1 MFRESDVAEDS
12 TPLTSPG
19 ARTGMSTPALRRA
32 LIDHLLYTCTKDIA
46 DATPFDLYRA
56 LSHAVRDRLVH
67 RWLATRH
74 TYLADGD
81 VKLVCYL
88 SSEFLIGRSLG
99 LCLVNLGLVDKV
111 TTILKERGFELEAVL
126 SCENDPGLGNG
137 GLGRLAACFMDS
149 LATLELPAMGY
160 GIRYDYGIFKQIIKD
175 GQQMEQRDDWL
186 QDGSAREMPRY
197 ELSQIVN
204 FGGRVE
210 THTDPDGRLRA
221 QWVDTHQVLGLPYDI
236 YVLGHKTDTVGTL
249 RLWSARATRDF
260 NLALFNEGDFRRA
273 VEQKIDSES
282 ISKVLYPN
290 DSTDAGKV
298 LRLQQQYFF
307 VACSIADIMRRY
319 KTRHR
324 TFDDLP
330 QRVSIQL
337 NDTHPS
343 IAVAELMRVLVDVEN
358 LEWDRA
364 WDLCQRSLAYT
375 NHTLLPEALEKWPVR
390 MFERLLPRHL
400 QIIYEINRR
409 FLKIVHVQWPGDSER
424 LQRMSLIEEGE
435 DKQIRMA
442 HLATVGCFSINGV
455 AQLHTELIKTDL
467 LKDFYE
473 LWPERFNN
481 KTNGVTPRRWLLHAN
496 TKLSE
501 LITTRIGNAWTE
513 RHFDQIRNLRDFVGD
528 EALLDSL
535 WQVKRHNKQSLG
547 RLVKELCHVEL
558 NPDSLFVVQVKRF
571 HEYKR
576 QLLAILQ
583 VISLY
588 LDIKRDPGLSIVPR
602 TYIFSG
608 KAAAGYRTAKQH
620 IHLIN
625 DVADIINNDPAVAGR
640 IRVAFVP
647 NYGVSLAQVLIPA
660 ADLSVQI
667 SLAGKEASGTGNMK
681 FAMNGALTIGT
692 LDGANVEIRDE
703 VGEDNFF
710 LFGLT
715 APEVKAVR
723 KRGYHPGDYIRE
735 SWRLREVVGM
745 LEIGFFS
752 PNEPQRF
759 SEIVQNLRETDPFM
773 VCADFD
779 AYVAA
784 EAGAAEAYR
793 DKRTWARKALLNIAG
808 SARFSSDETVSQYAR
823 EIWKIR
829 PVPVDMRRF
838 SDPSNS
844 FTTPPQQ
851 PK

>member
-1 MFRESDVAEDS
+1 MKESDAHE
-12 TPLTSPG
+12 TSSQLAAPG
-19 ARTGMSTPALRRA
+19 ARTGMDTPALRRA
-32 LIDHLLYTCTKDIA
+32 LFDHLLYTCTKDIN
-46 DATPFDLYRA
+46 DATPADLYRA

-67 RWLATRH
+67 RWLATRNA
-74 TYLADGD
+74 YLSDGE

-99 LCLVNLGLVDKV
+99 LCLKNLGLEDNVSE
-111 TTILKERGFELEAVL
+111 ILQEMGFDLETVL
-126 SCENDPGLGNG
+126 DCESDPGLGNG
-137 GLGRLAACFMDS
+137 GLGRLAACFLDS

-160 GIRYDYGIFKQIIKD
+160 GIRYDYGIFKQLLKD
-175 GQQMEQRDDWL
+175 GQQVEQRDDWL

-210 THTDPDGRLRA
+210 THTAPDGRVIVH
-221 QWVDTHQVLGLPYDI
+221 WVETQQVIGLPYDI
-236 YVLGHKTDTVGTL
+236 YVVGHQTDTVGTL

-260 NLALFNEGDFRRA
+260 NLAVFNEGDFRRA

-290 DSTDAGKV
+290 DSTDAGKL

-307 VACSIADIMRRY
+307 VACSIADVIRRY
-319 KTRHR
+319 KTRHA

-330 QRVSIQL
+330 HRIVIQL

-343 IAVAELMRVLVDVEN
+343 IAVAELMRVLVDIEG
-358 LEWDRA
+358 LEWDPA
-364 WDLCQRSLAYT
+364 WELCQRTLAYT

-390 MFERLLPRHL
+390 MFEKLLPRHL

-409 FLKIVHVQWPGDSER
+409 FLKIVHVRWPNDTER

-442 HLATVGCFSINGV
+442 HLATVGSFSVNGV
-455 AQLHTELIKTDL
+455 AKLHTELIKQDL

-473 LWPERFNN
+473 LWPGRFNN
-481 KTNGVTPRRWLLHAN
+481 KTNGVTPRRWLLSAN
-496 TKLSE
+496 KPLTE
-501 LITTRIGNAWTE
+501 LITTRIGPDWM
-513 RHFDQIRNLRDFVGD
+513 LRDFNQIRRLRDHVND
-528 EALLDSL
+528 EPLLDSL
-535 WQVKRHNKQSLG
+535 WDVKRQNKLAVA
-547 RLVKELCHVEL
+547 RLVKDRINVEL
-558 NPDSLFVVQVKRF
+558 DPNSMFVVQVKRI

-588 LDIKRDPGLSIVPR
+588 IDIKRDPGLSVLPR

-608 KAAAGYRTAKQH
+608 KAAPGYQIAKQH

-625 DVADIINNDPAVAGR
+625 DVADIINTDPTVAGR

-647 NYGVSLAQVLIPA
+647 NYSVSLAEVLIPG

-681 FAMNGALTIGT
+681 LTMNGALTIGT

-703 VGEDNFF
+703 VGADNFF

-715 APEVKAVR
+715 APEVNRLRTA
-723 KRGYHPGDYIRE
+723 GYHPNDFIE
-735 SWRLREVVGM
+735 KSAPLREVVAV
-745 LEIGFFS
+745 LERGFFS
-752 PNEPQRF
+752 PNNPQRYAP
-759 SEIVQNLRETDPFM
+759 IVHNLRHLDPFM
-773 VCADFD
+773 VCVDFD

-784 EAGAAEAYR
+784 EAEAAKLYA
-793 DKRTWARKALLNIAG
+793 DKRTWSRKALLNIAG
-808 SARFSSDETVSQYAR
+808 SARFSSDETVRQYAE

-829 PVPVDMRRF
+829 SVPVDMSKF
-838 SDPSNS
+838 SSP
-844 FTTPPQQ
+844 
-851 PK
+851 

>member
-1 MFRESDVAEDS
+1 MYRESDANENN
-12 TPLTSPG
+12 SPQTAPS

-32 LIDHLLYTCTKDIA
+32 LLDHLLYTCTKEIA
-46 DATPFDLYRA
+46 DATAFDLYRA
-56 LSHAVRDRLVH
+56 LSHAVRDRLIH
-67 RWLATRH
+67 RWLATRN
-74 TYLADGD
+74 TYLANGD

-99 LCLVNLGLVDKV
+99 LCLVNLGLEDKV
-111 TTILKERGFELEAVL
+111 AGILNEHGFDLNSVL
-126 SCENDPGLGNG
+126 ACENDPGLGNG

-160 GIRYDYGIFKQIIKD
+160 GIRYDYGIFKQLLKD
-175 GQQMEQRDDWL
+175 GQQVEQRDDWL

-210 THTDPDGRLRA
+210 THTDPDGRLRV
-221 QWVDTHQVLGLPYDI
+221 QWVDTQQVLGLPYDTYI
-236 YVLGHKTDTVGTL
+236 IGHQTDTVGTL

-290 DSTDAGKV
+290 DSTDAGKF

-307 VACSIADIMRRY
+307 VACSIADIIRRY
-319 KTRHR
+319 KTRHNS
-324 TFDDLP
+324 FDDLP
-330 QRVSIQL
+330 HRIAVQL

-358 LEWDRA
+358 LDWDRA
-364 WDLCQRSLAYT
+364 WELSQQTLAYT

-390 MFERLLPRHL
+390 MFEKLLPRHL

-409 FLKIVHVQWPGDSER
+409 FLKVVHVRWPNDAER
-424 LQRMSLIEEGE
+424 LQRMSLFEEGH

-442 HLATVGCFSINGV
+442 HLATVGSFSVNGV
-455 AQLHTELIKTDL
+455 AKLHTELIKQDL
-467 LKDFYE
+467 LKDFYD

-501 LITTRIGNAWTE
+501 LITTRIGSDWTL
-513 RHFDQIRNLRDFVGD
+513 RNFGQIRQLRDFVND
-528 EALLDSL
+528 EALLENL
-535 WQVKRHNKQSLG
+535 WQVKRHNKLAVT
-547 RLVKELCHVEL
+547 RLVKERCAVEL
-558 NPDSLFVVQVKRF
+558 NPDSMFVVQVKRI

-576 QLLAILQ
+576 QLLAIMQ

-588 LDIKRDPGLSIVPR
+588 MEIKRDPGLSIVPR
-602 TYIFSG
+602 SYIFSG
-608 KAAAGYRTAKQH
+608 KAAAGYQTAKQH

-625 DVADIINNDPAVAGR
+625 DVADIINNDPAISGR

-647 NYGVSLAQVLIPA
+647 NYSVSLAEVLIPG

-681 FAMNGALTIGT
+681 LTMNGALTVGT
-692 LDGANVEIRDE
+692 LDGANVEIREE
-703 VGEDNFF
+703 VGEENFF

-715 APEVKAVR
+715 APEVKAIR
-723 KRGYHPGDYIRE
+723 GRGYDPNVYIDK
-735 SWRLREVVGM
+735 SARLREVVGM
-745 LEIGFFS
+745 LQSGFFS
-752 PNEPQRF
+752 PNEPGRYAD
-759 SEIVQNLRETDPFM
+759 VVLDLRVNDPFM

-779 AYVAA
+779 AYVEA
-784 EAGAAEAYR
+784 EAAAAQAYTDR
-793 DKRTWARKALLNIAG
+793 RSWSRKALLNIAG
-808 SARFSSDETVSQYAR
+808 SARFSSDETVAQYAN

-829 PVPVDMRRF
+829 PVPVDMGKF
-838 SDPSNS
+838 AEP
-844 FTTPPQQ
+844 
-851 PK
+851 

>member
-1 MFRESDVAEDS
+1 MKESDAHE
-12 TPLTSPG
+12 TSSQLAAPG

-32 LIDHLLYTCTKDIA
+32 LFDHLLYTCTKDIN
-46 DATPFDLYRA
+46 DATPSDLYRA

-74 TYLADGD
+74 TYLSNGE

-99 LCLVNLGLVDKV
+99 LCLKNLGLEDNVSE
-111 TTILKERGFELEAVL
+111 ILREMGFDLETVL
-126 SCENDPGLGNG
+126 DCESDPGLGNG
-137 GLGRLAACFMDS
+137 GLGRLAACFLDS

-160 GIRYDYGIFKQIIKD
+160 GIRYDYGIFKQLMKD
-175 GQQMEQRDDWL
+175 GQQVEQRDDWL

-210 THTDPDGRLRA
+210 SHTGLDGRVSVH
-221 QWVDTHQVLGLPYDI
+221 WVDTQQVIGLPYDI
-236 YVLGHKTDTVGTL
+236 YVLGHQTDTVGTL

-290 DSTDAGKV
+290 DSTDAGKL

-307 VACSIADIMRRY
+307 VACSIADVIRRY
-319 KTRHR
+319 KTRHS

-330 QRVSIQL
+330 QRIAIQL

-343 IAVAELMRVLVDVEN
+343 IAVAELMRVLVDIEN

-364 WDLCQRSLAYT
+364 WDLCQRTLAYT

-390 MFERLLPRHL
+390 MFEKLLPRHL

-409 FLKIVHVQWPGDSER
+409 FLKIVHVRWPNDTER
-424 LQRMSLIEEGE
+424 LQRMSLIEEGN

-442 HLATVGCFSINGV
+442 YLAVVGSFSVNGV
-455 AQLHTELIKTDL
+455 AKLHTELIKQDL
-467 LKDFYE
+467 LRDFYE

-481 KTNGVTPRRWLLHAN
+481 KTNGVTPRRWLLSAN
-496 TKLSE
+496 KPLSE
-501 LITTRIGNAWTE
+501 LITTRIGPDWMMRDFN
-513 RHFDQIRNLRDFVGD
+513 QIRRLRDFVND
-528 EALLDSL
+528 EPLLEALWS
-535 WQVKRHNKQSLG
+535 VKSQNKLALT
-547 RLVKELCHVEL
+547 RLVKDRINVKLD
-558 NPDSLFVVQVKRF
+558 PTSMFVVQVKRI

-588 LDIKRDPGLSIVPR
+588 IDIKRDPGLSILPR
-602 TYIFSG
+602 SYIFSG
-608 KAAAGYRTAKQH
+608 KAAPGYQIAKQH

-625 DVADIINNDPAVAGR
+625 DVADIINHDPTVAGR

-647 NYGVSLAQVLIPA
+647 NYSVSLAEVLIPG

-681 FAMNGALTIGT
+681 LTMNGALTIGT
-692 LDGANVEIRDE
+692 LDGANVEIREE
-703 VGEDNFF
+703 VGADNFF

-715 APEVKAVR
+715 APEVKELREA
-723 KRGYHPGDYIRE
+723 GYQPNHFIER
-735 SWRLREVVGM
+735 SARLREVVGM
-745 LEIGFFS
+745 LELGFFS
-752 PNEPQRF
+752 PNDPQRYAP
-759 SEIVQNLRETDPFM
+759 IVHNLRHEDPFM

-779 AYVAA
+779 AYCAA
-784 EAGAAEAYR
+784 EAEAAKLFT
-793 DKRTWARKALLNIAG
+793 DKRTWSRKALLNIAG
-808 SARFSSDETVSQYAR
+808 SARFSSDETVRQYAD

-829 PVPVDMRRF
+829 SVPVDMSKF
-838 SDPSNS
+838 PA
-844 FTTPPQQ
+844 P
-851 PK
+851 

>member
-1 MFRESDVAEDS
+1 MAI
-12 TPLTSPG
+12 
-19 ARTGMSTPALRRA
+19 PALRRG
-32 LIDHLLYTCTKDIA
+32 LLDHLLYTCTKDIN
-46 DATPFDLYRA
+46 DATASDVYRA

-74 TYLADGD
+74 TYLSNGD

-99 LCLVNLGLVDKV
+99 LCLVNLGLEDEVKE
-111 TTILKERGFELEAVL
+111 ILGELGFGLDAVL
-126 SCENDPGLGNG
+126 DSESDPGLGNG
-137 GLGRLAACFMDS
+137 GLGRLAACFLDS

-160 GIRYDYGIFKQIIKD
+160 GIRYDYGIFKQLMKD
-175 GQQMEQRDDWL
+175 GQQVEQRDDWL

-210 THTDPDGRLRA
+210 THTGPDGRLVVH
-221 QWVDTHQVLGLPYDI
+221 WVDTQQVIGLPYDI
-236 YVLGHKTDTVGTL
+236 YVVGHQTDTVGTL

-290 DSTDAGKV
+290 DSTDAGKL

-307 VACSIADIMRRY
+307 VACSIADVIRRY
-319 KTRHR
+319 KTRHQS
-324 TFDDLP
+324 FDDLP
-330 QRVSIQL
+330 QRIAIQL

-343 IAVAELMRVLVDVEN
+343 IAVAELMRVLVDLEG

-364 WDLCQRSLAYT
+364 WDLSQRTLAYT

-390 MFERLLPRHL
+390 MFEKLLPRHL

-409 FLKIVHVQWPGDSER
+409 FLKIVHVRWPNDSER
-424 LQRMSLIEEGE
+424 LQRMSLIEEGR

-442 HLATVGCFSINGV
+442 HLATVGSFSVNGV
-455 AQLHTELIKTDL
+455 AQLHTDLIKQDL
-467 LKDFYE
+467 LRDFYE

-481 KTNGVTPRRWLLHAN
+481 KTNGVTPRRWLLNAN
-496 TKLSE
+496 KALSE
-501 LITTRIGNAWTE
+501 LITTRIGADWAM
-513 RHFDQIRNLRDFVGD
+513 RDFSQIRRLRDYVND
-528 EALLDSL
+528 EALLTAL
-535 WQVKRHNKQSLG
+535 WDVKRRNKVSVA
-547 RLVKELCHVEL
+547 RLVKERLGVEL
-558 NPDSLFVVQVKRF
+558 DPSSMFVVQVKRI

-576 QLLAILQ
+576 QLLAVLA

-588 LDIKRDPGLSIVPR
+588 IDIKKNPGLSIVPR
-602 TYIFSG
+602 SYIFSG
-608 KAAAGYRTAKQH
+608 KAAPGYQIAKQH

-625 DVADIINNDPAVAGR
+625 DVADIINNDPTTGGR

-647 NYGVSLAQVLIPA
+647 NYSVSLAEVLIPG
-660 ADLSVQI
+660 ADLSLQI

-681 FAMNGALTIGT
+681 LTMNGALTLGT
-692 LDGANVEIRDE
+692 LDGANVEIREE
-703 VGEDNFF
+703 VGADNFF

-715 APEVKAVR
+715 APEVKSLLTA
-723 KRGYHPGDYIRE
+723 GYNPSHFIDKSP
-735 SWRLREVVGM
+735 RLREVVGM
-745 LEIGFFS
+745 LESGFFS
-752 PNEPQRF
+752 PNDHERYA
-759 SEIVQNLRETDPFM
+759 SVVHNLRHIDPFM

-784 EAGAAEAYR
+784 EAEAAQGFT
-793 DKRTWARKALLNIAG
+793 DKRTWSRKALINIAG
-808 SARFSSDETVSQYAR
+808 SPRFSSDETVRQYAD

-829 PVPVDMRRF
+829 SVPVDMSKF
-838 SDPSNS
+838 AAP
-844 FTTPPQQ
+844 
-851 PK
+851 

>member
-1 MFRESDVAEDS
+1 MKESDVLETQS
-12 TPLTSPG
+12 PLGAPD
-19 ARTGMSTPALRRA
+19 ARTGMAIPALRRG
-32 LIDHLLYTCTKDIA
+32 LLDHLLYTCTKDIN
-46 DATPFDLYRA
+46 DATPADVYRA

-74 TYLADGD
+74 TYLSNGD

-99 LCLVNLGLVDKV
+99 LCLVNLGLEGEVKK
-111 TTILKERGFELEAVL
+111 ILGELGFELDTVL
-126 SCENDPGLGNG
+126 DCESDPGLGNG
-137 GLGRLAACFMDS
+137 GLGRLAACFLDS

-160 GIRYDYGIFKQIIKD
+160 GIRYDYGIFKQLMKD
-175 GQQMEQRDDWL
+175 GQQIEQRDDWL

-210 THTDPDGRLRA
+210 THTGPDGRLIVH
-221 QWVDTHQVLGLPYDI
+221 WVDTQQVIGLPYDI
-236 YVLGHKTDTVGTL
+236 YVVGHQTDTVGTL

-290 DSTDAGKV
+290 DSTDAGKL

-307 VACSIADIMRRY
+307 VACSIADVIRRY
-319 KTRHR
+319 KTRHQ

-330 QRVSIQL
+330 QRIAIQL

-343 IAVAELMRVLVDVEN
+343 IAVAELMRVLVD
-358 LEWDRA
+358 LEGLDWDRA
-364 WDLCQRSLAYT
+364 WDLSQRTLAYT

-409 FLKIVHVQWPGDSER
+409 FLKVVHVRWPNDVER
-424 LQRMSLIEEGE
+424 LQRMSLIEEGR

-442 HLATVGCFSINGV
+442 HLATVGSFSINGV
-455 AQLHTELIKTDL
+455 AKLHTELIKQDL
-467 LKDFYE
+467 LRDFYE

-481 KTNGVTPRRWLLHAN
+481 KTNGVTPRRWLLNAN
-496 TKLSE
+496 TRLSE
-501 LITTRIGNAWTE
+501 LITTRIGADWMMRDFN
-513 RHFDQIRNLRDFVGD
+513 QIRRLRDFVND
-528 EALLDSL
+528 EALLESL
-535 WQVKRHNKQSLG
+535 WEVKRQNKLAVT
-547 RLVKELCHVEL
+547 RLVKERISVDLDP
-558 NPDSLFVVQVKRF
+558 NSMFVVQVKRI

-588 LDIKRDPGLSIVPR
+588 IDIKKNPGLTIVPR
-602 TYIFSG
+602 SYIFSG
-608 KAAAGYRTAKQH
+608 KAAPGYQIAKQH

-625 DVADIINNDPAVAGR
+625 DVADIINNDPTIGGR

-647 NYGVSLAQVLIPA
+647 NYSVSLAEVLIPG
-660 ADLSVQI
+660 ADLSLQI
-667 SLAGKEASGTGNMK
+667 STAGKEASGTGNMK
-681 FAMNGALTIGT
+681 LTMNGALTLGT
-692 LDGANVEIRDE
+692 LDGANIEIRDE
-703 VGEDNFF
+703 VGADNFF

-715 APEVKAVR
+715 APEVKSLLAS
-723 KRGYHPGDYIRE
+723 GYNPSQYIDR
-735 SWRLREVVGM
+735 SPRLREAIGM
-745 LEIGFFS
+745 LESGFFS
-752 PNEPQRF
+752 PNDHERYA
-759 SEIVQNLRETDPFM
+759 SVVHDLRHVDPFM

-784 EAGAAEAYR
+784 EAEAAQAYT
-793 DKRTWARKALLNIAG
+793 DKRTWSRKALINIAG
-808 SARFSSDETVSQYAR
+808 SARFSSDETVRQYAD

-829 PVPVDMRRF
+829 SVPVAM
-838 SDPSNS
+838 SD
-844 FTTPPQQ
+844 FTSP
-851 PK
+851 

>member
-1 MFRESDVAEDS
+1 MNRESDAIEN
-12 TPLTSPG
+12 TSPPPAPG
-19 ARTGMSTPALRRA
+19 ARTGMSKPALRRA
-32 LIDHLLYTCTKDIA
+32 LIEHLLYTCTKEIA
-46 DATPFDLYRA
+46 DATAFDLYRA

-67 RWLATRH
+67 RWLATRN
-74 TYLADGD
+74 TYLANGD

-99 LCLVNLGLVDKV
+99 LCLVNLGLEEKV
-111 TTILKERGFELEAVL
+111 TSILKEHGFDLATVLE
-126 SCENDPGLGNG
+126 CENDPGLGNG

-149 LATLELPAMGY
+149 FATMELPAMGY
-160 GIRYDYGIFKQIIKD
+160 GIRYDYGIFKQLLKD
-175 GQQMEQRDDWL
+175 GQQVEQRDDWL

-197 ELSQIVN
+197 ELSQLVN

-210 THTDPDGRLRA
+210 THTDPDGRLRV
-221 QWVDTHQVLGLPYDI
+221 QWVDTQQVLGLPYDT
-236 YVLGHKTDTVGTL
+236 YVVGHQTDTVGTL

-260 NLALFNEGDFRRA
+260 NLQLFNEGDFRRA

-290 DSTDAGKV
+290 DSTDAGKI

-307 VACSIADIMRRY
+307 VACSIADIIRRY
-319 KTRHR
+319 KTRHT

-330 QRVSIQL
+330 QRIAIQL

-343 IAVAELMRVLVDVEN
+343 IAVAELMRVLVDLEN
-358 LEWDRA
+358 FDWDRA
-364 WDLCQRSLAYT
+364 WDICQRTCAYT

-390 MFERLLPRHL
+390 MFEQLLPRHL

-409 FLKIVHVQWPGDSER
+409 FLKVVHVRWPNDTAR
-424 LQRMSLIEEGE
+424 LERMSLIEESS

-442 HLATVGCFSINGV
+442 HLATVGSFSINGV
-455 AQLHTELIKTDL
+455 AKLHTELIKSDL
-467 LKDFYE
+467 LRDFYE

-496 TKLSE
+496 VRLSE
-501 LITTRIGNAWTE
+501 LITTRIGSAWTL
-513 RHFDQIRNLRDFVGD
+513 RHFNDIRRLKDFVND
-528 EALLDSL
+528 EALLEKL
-535 WQVKRHNKQSLG
+535 WQVKRENKLAVV
-547 RLVKELCHVEL
+547 RLVKERINVDL
-558 NPDSLFVVQVKRF
+558 NPDSIFVVQVKRI

-576 QLLAILQ
+576 QLLAIMQ

-588 LDIKRDPGLSIVPR
+588 MEIKRDPNLQIVPR
-602 TYIFSG
+602 SYIFSG
-608 KAAAGYRTAKQH
+608 KAAAGYQTAKQH

-625 DVADIINNDPAVAGR
+625 DVADIINNDPAIGGR

-647 NYGVSLAQVLIPA
+647 NYNVSLAEVLIPG

-681 FAMNGALTIGT
+681 LTMNGALTIGT
-692 LDGANVEIRDE
+692 LDGANVEIREE

-715 APEVKAVR
+715 APEVKLL
-723 KRGYHPGDYIRE
+723 KIEGYDPNHFIQRSP
-735 SWRLREVVGM
+735 RLREVVGM
-745 LEIGFFS
+745 LESGFFS
-752 PNEPQRF
+752 PSDPGRF
-759 SEIVQNLRETDPFM
+759 SAIVASLRSIDPFM

-779 AYVAA
+779 AYVAKEA
-784 EAGAAEAYR
+784 EAAQAYT
-793 DKRTWARKALLNIAG
+793 DQRTWSRKALLNIAG
-808 SARFSSDETVSQYAR
+808 SARFSSDETVTHYAE

-829 PVPVDMRRF
+829 PVPVDM
-838 SDPSNS
+838 SKCAEP
-844 FTTPPQQ
+844 
-851 PK
+851 

>member
-1 MFRESDVAEDS
+1 MKESDAHE
-12 TPLTSPG
+12 TSSHLAAPG

-32 LIDHLLYTCTKDIA
+32 LFDHLLYTCTKDIN
-46 DATPFDLYRA
+46 DATPSDLYRA

-74 TYLADGD
+74 TYLSNGE

-99 LCLVNLGLVDKV
+99 LCLKNLGLEDNVSE
-111 TTILKERGFELEAVL
+111 ILQEMGFDLETVL
-126 SCENDPGLGNG
+126 DCESDPGLGNG
-137 GLGRLAACFMDS
+137 GLGRLAACFLDS

-160 GIRYDYGIFKQIIKD
+160 GIRYDYGIFKQLMKD
-175 GQQMEQRDDWL
+175 GQQIEQRDDWL

-210 THTDPDGRLRA
+210 THTAPDGRVIVH
-221 QWVDTHQVLGLPYDI
+221 WVDTQQVIGLPYDI
-236 YVLGHKTDTVGTL
+236 YVVGHQTDTVGTL

-290 DSTDAGKV
+290 DSTDAGKL

-307 VACSIADIMRRY
+307 VACSIADVIRRY
-319 KTRHR
+319 KTRH
-324 TFDDLP
+324 TSFDDLP
-330 QRVSIQL
+330 HRIAIQL

-343 IAVAELMRVLVDVEN
+343 IAVAELMRVLVDIEG
-358 LEWDRA
+358 LEWDPA
-364 WDLCQRSLAYT
+364 WDLCQKTLAYT

-390 MFERLLPRHL
+390 MFEKLLPRHL

-409 FLKIVHVQWPGDSER
+409 FLKIVHVRWPNDVER
-424 LQRMSLIEEGE
+424 LQRMSLIEEGT

-442 HLATVGCFSINGV
+442 HLATVGSFSVNGV
-455 AQLHTELIKTDL
+455 AKLHTELIKQDL
-467 LKDFYE
+467 LRDFYE

-481 KTNGVTPRRWLLHAN
+481 KTNGVTPRRWLLSAN
-496 TKLSE
+496 KPLSE
-501 LITTRIGNAWTE
+501 LITTRIGPDWM
-513 RHFDQIRNLRDFVGD
+513 LRDFNQIRRLRDFIHD
-528 EALLDSL
+528 EALLDAL
-535 WQVKRHNKQSLG
+535 WNVKRKNKLAVA
-547 RLVKELCHVEL
+547 RLVKDRVSVDLDP
-558 NPDSLFVVQVKRF
+558 NSMFVVQVKRI

-576 QLLAILQ
+576 QLLALLQ

-588 LDIKRDPGLSIVPR
+588 IDIKHDPSLALLPR
-602 TYIFSG
+602 SYIFSG
-608 KAAAGYRTAKQH
+608 KAAPGYQIAKQH

-625 DVADIINNDPAVAGR
+625 DVADIINNDPTVAGR

-647 NYGVSLAQVLIPA
+647 NYGVSLAEVLIPG

-681 FAMNGALTIGT
+681 LTMNGALTIGT
-692 LDGANVEIRDE
+692 LDGANVEIREE
-703 VGEDNFF
+703 VGADNFF

-715 APEVKAVR
+715 APEVKELRTA
-723 KRGYHPGDYIRE
+723 GYQPSRHIEKSP
-735 SWRLREVVGM
+735 RLREVVSM
-745 LEIGFFS
+745 LELGFFS
-752 PNEPQRF
+752 PNDPQRYA
-759 SEIVQNLRETDPFM
+759 SVVHNLRYIDPFM

-784 EAGAAEAYR
+784 EAEAAKLYA
-793 DKRTWARKALLNIAG
+793 DKRTWSRKCLLNIAG
-808 SARFSSDETVSQYAR
+808 SARFSSDETVRQYAD

-829 PVPVDMRRF
+829 SIPVDM
-838 SDPSNS
+838 SK
-844 FTTPPQQ
+844 FTAP
-851 PK
+851 